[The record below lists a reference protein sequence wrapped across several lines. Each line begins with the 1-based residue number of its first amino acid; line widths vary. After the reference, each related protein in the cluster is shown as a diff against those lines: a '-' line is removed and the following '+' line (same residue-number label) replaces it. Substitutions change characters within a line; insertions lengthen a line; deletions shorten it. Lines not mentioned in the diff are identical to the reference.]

1 MRLTLPDKK
10 TLQLIA
16 DMINSDLSQNHSIS
30 DLAAMANMSASRFKT
45 GFRIIFGQPVYQ
57 YILHQKMAHA
67 YNCIIEDELTLS
79 QIARV
84 CGYRHTTNFIA
95 AFKKVYGYT
104 PASIKPRT

>member
-1 MRLTLPDKK
+1 MRLTVPDKK

-16 DMINSDLSQNHSIS
+16 ERINNDLSQNHTIS

-45 GFRIIFGQPVYQ
+45 GFHILFGQPVYQ
-57 YILHQKMAHA
+57 YILHKKMEHAHSL
-67 YNCIIEDELTLS
+67 ILEDERTLS
-79 QIARV
+79 QIARL

-104 PASIKPRT
+104 PASIKPRN